1 MSWSRIKRSLADDLF
16 SKYIRARD
24 NYTCQRCHRYFENGI
39 GLDNSHYWGR
49 GNQTTRYDPDNCDA
63 LCRGCH
69 EYAGSGDGRDDW
81 YTPFKKKQLG
91 EQRYNA
97 LMVRAHQT
105 GKKDETLAR
114 LYVRGLI
121 RELEQ
126 ERGIKLL

>member
-1 MSWSRIKRSLADDLF
+1 MK
-16 SKYIRARD
+16 
-24 NYTCQRCHRYFENGI
+24 T
-39 GLDNSHYWGR
+39 
-49 GNQTTRYDPDNCDA
+49 A
-63 LCRGCH
+63 LGW
-69 EYAGSGDGRDDW
+69 ADW
-81 YTPFKKKQLG
+81 YEPFKSKQLG

-97 LMVRAHQT
+97 LMVRTHQT

>member
-1 MSWSRIKRSLADDLF
+1 LILKTVM
-16 SKYIRARD
+16 
-24 NYTCQRCHRYFENGI
+24 
-39 GLDNSHYWGR
+39 
-49 GNQTTRYDPDNCDA
+49 P
-63 LCRGCH
+63 LCRSCH
-69 EYAGSGDGRDDW
+69 DLCESGEGWSVW

-91 EQRYNA
+91 DFRYNA

-126 ERGIKLL
+126 ERGIKIL